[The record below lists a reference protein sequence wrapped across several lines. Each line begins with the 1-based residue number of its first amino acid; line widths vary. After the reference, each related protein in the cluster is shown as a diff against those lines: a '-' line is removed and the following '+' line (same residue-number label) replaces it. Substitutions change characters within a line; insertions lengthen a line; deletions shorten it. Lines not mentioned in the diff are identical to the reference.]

1 MQNSLG
7 LARNYQNRLAELLC
21 YPGAVIQVWTNR
33 IYNVIQPMDNC
44 RVLTVGVI
52 DENPILLLGVTDR
65 GKGISP
71 EVWPRILEQFY
82 TTKNANECSRL
93 GLDIVKKI
101 VEKHSVKIEVAS
113 VIGQT
118 TFNVSIRLAV

>member
-1 MQNSLG
+1 
-7 LARNYQNRLAELLC
+7 
-21 YPGAVIQVWTNR
+21 
-33 IYNVIQPMDNC
+33 MDNC

-52 DENPILLLGVTDR
+52 DENPILLLAVTDR

-71 EVWPRILEQFY
+71 EIWSRILERFL
-82 TTKNANECSRL
+82 TRKKANERSRL

-113 VIGQT
+113 VIGQR
-118 TFNVSIRLAV
+118 TFNLSISIAV

>member
-1 MQNSLG
+1 
-7 LARNYQNRLAELLC
+7 
-21 YPGAVIQVWTNR
+21 
-33 IYNVIQPMDNC
+33 MDNC

-52 DENPILLLGVTDR
+52 DENPILLLAVTDS

-71 EVWPRILEQFY
+71 EILPRILEGFF
-82 TTKNANECSRL
+82 TTKKANERSRL

-118 TFNVSIRLAV
+118 TFNVSISIAV